1 MAGNRGSP
9 NDDDEHDEDA
19 GGTAE
24 STIGVV
30 KLTLGGFCVDK
41 TARQIKVRIAELV
54 MTANIAIAE
63 AYLFANYHVSRCLSD
78 PGCTAVDLPKLDRS
92 FYYRC
97 LIAVTTC
104 NAKDDTL
111 GEKLEQSKCAFDL
124 LRPPNQPKA
133 DMRPFNQ
140 LMAELS
146 IQMATMACNSV
157 WANLDRFVFRYLK
170 VVHPDLKRWWKKV
183 VAAVVERPNASLES
197 LIPPACKK
205 AARAAA
211 AAEQLRGWLELPSAS
226 HYNTRAHL
234 CMRLFHRI
242 LERLVLETKDTST
255 ADEDVG
261 KKKLRRVRLFNLLP
275 RKGGFTTSY
284 IPITG
289 RTLRALL
296 RSGPNPIEPKLKSTG
311 TTSDDMP
318 IWTRFFHINAVET
331 RKARFDGRFMTDGK
345 GVSVQRRVVRSS
357 PCQSESCG
365 GFPIDCSAAECR
377 CIRATPELD
386 VLNVGVDP
394 GMTDIVTT
402 ADSDHNVRSFSSA
415 RFSKDAGYVT
425 SRHRTHRWNAETES
439 IVASIPPSTVTS
451 MVEIEAHVR
460 AYLIALPKLLESR
473 FTKGYRSMRFLR
485 YQGKQRAIE
494 KVCDLIAPPGRTVI
508 VGFGNWSN
516 NGSGIRRSCSG
527 PIREIRQRLS
537 RRHNVHFKNIDE
549 KYTSCTCHGC
559 FARLANMRAD
569 TVRVRVNKD
578 GEVIRKEVHNN
589 KVHKVLHCRT
599 SVGSEPVLAR
609 CGATWNRDVN
619 ASKNIL
625 MLLECWIAGFERP
638 KPFMKRPATVITN
651 TVSTEAKPPQYQSQS
666 VVAGVGPE
674 AALSSGPA

>member
-1 MAGNRGSP
+1 
-9 NDDDEHDEDA
+9 
-19 GGTAE
+19 
-24 STIGVV
+24 
-30 KLTLGGFCVDK
+30 
-41 TARQIKVRIAELV
+41 
-54 MTANIAIAE
+54 
-63 AYLFANYHVSRCLSD
+63 
-78 PGCTAVDLPKLDRS
+78 
-92 FYYRC
+92 
-97 LIAVTTC
+97 
-104 NAKDDTL
+104 
-111 GEKLEQSKCAFDL
+111 
-124 LRPPNQPKA
+124 
-133 DMRPFNQ
+133 
-140 LMAELS
+140 MAELS

-157 WANLDRFVFRYLK
+157 WANLDRFIYRYLK
-170 VVHPDLKRWWKKV
+170 VVYPELKRWWKKI

-197 LIPPACKK
+197 LIPQTCEK
-205 AARAAA
+205 AVRAAA

-226 HYNTRAHL
+226 HFNTRAHM

-242 LERLVLETKDTST
+242 LERLVQEAKDTPDAGGSET
-255 ADEDVG
+255 G
-261 KKKLRRVRLFNLLP
+261 KTKKTRRVRLFNLLP
-275 RKGGFTTSY
+275 RKGGFTISY

-296 RSGPNPIEPKLKSTG
+296 RSGPTPIEPTLRADSRSG
-311 TTSDDMP
+311 GDDNIDMP
-318 IWTRFFHINAVET
+318 IWKRYFHINAVET
-331 RKARFDGRFMTDGK
+331 RKARFDERFMTDGK
-345 GVSVQRRVVRSS
+345 GVSVQRRVMRTHS
-357 PCQSESCG
+357 CQSEACG
-365 GFPIDCSAAECR
+365 GFPEDCSAAECR
-377 CIRATPELD
+377 CIRATLD

-439 IVASIPPSTVTS
+439 LVTSIPPSTATS
-451 MVEIEAHVR
+451 MPEIEAHVR
-460 AYLIALPKLLESR
+460 AYLIVLPQLLESR
-473 FTKGYRSMRFLR
+473 FTKGYRSMRFFR

-494 KVCDLIAPPGRTVI
+494 KVCDLIAPPDRIVI

-578 GEVIRKEVHNN
+578 GEVIRKEVQNN

-638 KPFMKRPATVITN
+638 KPFMKRPAIVITN
-651 TVSTEAKPPQYQSQS
+651 TVSTEAKPPQYHSQS
-666 VVAGVGPE
+666 IVAGFGPE

>member
-1 MAGNRGSP
+1 MG
-9 NDDDEHDEDA
+9 
-19 GGTAE
+19 

-41 TARQIKVRIAELV
+41 TARQIKTRIADLV

-78 PGCTAVDLPKLDRS
+78 PGCAAVDLPKLDRS

-111 GEKLEQSKCAFDL
+111 GEKLEQSKRAFDL

-157 WANLDRFVFRYLK
+157 WANLDRFVYRYLK

-183 VAAVVERPNASLES
+183 VAAVVEKPNASLES
-197 LIPPACKK
+197 LIPPTCNK
-205 AARAAA
+205 AVRAAA
-211 AAEQLRGWLELPSAS
+211 VAEQLRGWLELPSAS

-234 CMRLFHRI
+234 CMLLFHRI
-242 LERLVLETKDTST
+242 LERLVLETNDTPT
-255 ADEDVG
+255 ADADVG

-296 RSGPNPIEPKLKSTG
+296 RSGPNPIEPKVKSTG

-318 IWTRFFHINAVET
+318 IWKRFFHINAVET
-331 RKARFDGRFMTDGK
+331 RKARFDERFMTDGK
-345 GVSVQRRVVRSS
+345 GVSVQRRVLR
-357 PCQSESCG
+357 PCQSEACG
-365 GFPIDCSAAECR
+365 GFPVDCSAAECR
-377 CIRATPELD
+377 CIHATPGLHVLD
-386 VLNVGVDP
+386 VGVDP

-415 RFSKDAGYVT
+415 RFSKEAGYTT
-425 SRHRTHRWNAETES
+425 SRHRTHRWNAETAS
-439 IVASIPPSTVTS
+439 LVASIPPSTVTS
-451 MVEIEAHVR
+451 MVDIEAHVR

-559 FARLANMRAD
+559 FARLTNMRAD
-569 TVRVRVNKD
+569 TVCMKVDKD
-578 GEVIRKEVHNN
+578 GEVIRKEIKNI

-599 SVGSEPVLAR
+599 SVGSEPIPAR

-625 MLLECWIAGFERP
+625 MLLELWIVGLERP
-638 KPFMKRPATVITN
+638 KPFMKTVIAKTN
-651 TVSTEAKPPQYQSQS
+651 TVSAEALTPQHQSQS
-666 VVAGVGPE
+666 IATGVGPE
-674 AALSSGPA
+674 SALSGGPA

>member
-1 MAGNRGSP
+1 MAGNRGCP
-9 NDDDEHDEDA
+9 NDDEHDEDE

-41 TARQIKVRIAELV
+41 TARQIKARIAELV

-111 GEKLEQSKCAFDL
+111 GEKLEQSKRAFDL

-170 VVHPDLKRWWKKV
+170 VVYPDLKRWWKKV
-183 VAAVVERPNASLES
+183 VAAVVEKPNASLES
-197 LIPPACKK
+197 LISPTCEK
-205 AARAAA
+205 AVRAAA
-211 AAEQLRGWLELPSAS
+211 AAEELRGWLELPSAS

-242 LERLVLETKDTST
+242 LERLVLETKDAPT
-255 ADEDVG
+255 ADADVG

-311 TTSDDMP
+311 TASDDMP

-377 CIRATPELD
+377 CIHATPELN

-559 FARLANMRAD
+559 FARLSNMRAD
-569 TVRVRVNKD
+569 TVRARVNKY
-578 GEVIRKEVHNN
+578 GEVIRKEVQNN

-638 KPFMKRPATVITN
+638 KPFMKRPAIVIAN